1 MFNGVNSSPYGPNGT
16 GPENIFNLTQS
27 WNELIQIASGSV
39 NVIHNSQDEF
49 YNGEFEGSTL
59 TITTQSLNTPYSLNI
74 SSLVYNVSG
83 SGAQFFTSI
92 LTPPQ
97 GRINWIGSTYISSL
111 YVSYLYINE
120 TSLDGINISTALS
133 NLESGDTITFTVSGS
148 VDDGPFQGQP
158 FEATTEGTI
167 TSIIP
172 TNPSVWRLNLSTD
185 PNLLATV
192 YNIQYP
198 EDFVLYPEL
207 YPSSSVYLDP
217 FINDISNFYNS
228 DDNALLNSVNDQRES
243 TFALDVDY
251 SDGITPINF
260 ALLITGSATPATV
273 PDSNYTSKKS
283 TILKY
288 EGSKSTSQL
297 LNTWS
302 PPGTIGGGYEDTGTY
317 GKLPTVESLKTYIA
331 YCDWIGG
338 WPPENENASAMN
350 VIYLIKADGTVVIP
364 NTSKDSLSIMQQ
376 TFQTG
381 ERVIINTKNINVSPL
396 DPYRTVIRGGSHI
409 EPILYTQ
416 YGHFLMLLGILL

>member
-1 MFNGVNSSPYGPNGT
+1 VIGNSTGYFDLSLGYYTLGNTPNIPLSITASFNVVQFGGGSAGTCSIAIGNYSNLNFIASASFSSGFT
-16 GPENIFNLTQS
+16 GNLTISSSYIFLYGDILVLTTKGGINASLTSNSLLITQS
-27 WNELIQIASGSV
+27 IASSSQEYDSV
-39 NVIHNSQDEF
+39 IIEP
-49 YNGEFEGSTL
+49 Y
-59 TITTQSLNTPYSLNI
+59 ITEP
-74 SSLVYNVSG
+74 
-83 SGAQFFTSI
+83 
-92 LTPPQ
+92 
-97 GRINWIGSTYISSL
+97 
-111 YVSYLYINE
+111 
-120 TSLDGINISTALS
+120 
-133 NLESGDTITFTVSGS
+133 
-148 VDDGPFQGQP
+148 
-158 FEATTEGTI
+158 
-167 TSIIP
+167 
-172 TNPSVWRLNLSTD
+172 
-185 PNLLATV
+185 
-192 YNIQYP
+192 
-198 EDFVLYPEL
+198 
-207 YPSSSVYLDP
+207 
-217 FINDISNFYNS
+217 NFYNS

-338 WPPENENASAMN
+338 WPPEYENASAMN

-396 DPYRTVIRGGSHI
+396 DPYRTVIRGGSHL

-416 YGHFLMLLGILL
+416 YGNLPNVTFNTTMSFEDIVLSPNGNVGNYGLHSIKRLTRPEL